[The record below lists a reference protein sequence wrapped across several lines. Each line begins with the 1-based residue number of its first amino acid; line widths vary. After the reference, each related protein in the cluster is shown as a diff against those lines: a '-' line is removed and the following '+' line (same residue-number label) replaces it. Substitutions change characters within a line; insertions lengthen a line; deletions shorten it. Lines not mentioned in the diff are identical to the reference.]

1 MHYSKSSGSKKDFWS
16 AYQDHK
22 QRERKKYLKGYRN
35 GNDFTLDITHKTPVS
50 THHIVIRALH
60 KATKSYIERNNK
72 NHNYLCC
79 KIKLNSIKWKKVT
92 RKHPPHNNAFTN
104 GQIPDHKQRRNGLFF
119 FFFPFNTVCC
129 ALHRNTN
136 YLYSFF
142 LLFDTPGNLT
152 GLESLLL
159 YGLAVKLC

>member
-22 QRERKKYLKGYRN
+22 QREIKKYLKGYRN

-60 KATKSYIERNNK
+60 KATKSYIDRNNK

-92 RKHPPHNNAFTN
+92 RKHPPHNNAFTS

-119 FFFPFNTVCC
+119 FLLLLIQFAVLCIGIPITFTPFF
-129 ALHRNTN
+129 
-136 YLYSFF
+136 FF
-142 LLFDTPGNLT
+142 LI
-152 GLESLLL
+152 LLGTWQDL
-159 YGLAVKLC
+159 KVCFCMAWL